1 MRMQHVRTLMELIA
15 ALVILVTKEMELT
28 VPKGSVQK
36 TCVRR
41 TNSAY
46 HRQHLVVVAER
57 ALDVILSKSALIST
71 NVSLRTAI
79 KTPNAIT
86 LMVATV
92 APANK
97 AFLVMAKSVFRDGA
111 QIRIVLS
118 KIKSVFHQ
126 QRSIVNV

>member
-41 TNSAY
+41 MNSAY

-57 ALDVILSKSALIST
+57 ALYVILSKSALIST

-86 LMVATV
+86 LMVAIV

-97 AFLVMAKSVFRDGA
+97 AFLVMARHVVTFK
-111 QIRIVLS
+111 
-118 KIKSVFHQ
+118 
-126 QRSIVNV
+126 